1 MKDKINPNIFKNIKE
16 ELQKVEWP
24 SKQEALHLTLV
35 VVIIST
41 LLGLYIGLFDYI
53 FAQGLKILLSLKS

>member
-1 MKDKINPNIFKNIKE
+1 MKDKISPNIFKNIKE

-53 FAQGLKILLSLKS
+53 FAQGLKILLNLKG